1 MDKCELRTINGNSVY
16 FRIENEEKGNEKIIQ
31 NLELEKVIKSIT
43 GEEFHG
49 LMDSRRMINNDNF
62 KLIERYPAI
71 EDKDKDD
78 NTHYTCLCSENKCS
92 FLAIIKHVPT
102 NNFLAI
108 GSSCYKRFNTENSKT
123 MYHVFNAKKCEKCN
137 VPLVFRECNYPKNTK
152 SLKDK
157 CCIKCESIK
166 RRVYLNVK
174 FADKENAKSMGAF
187 WDAELKK
194 WYAPNS
200 SLKYHELILKYANVR
215 I

>member
-1 MDKCELRTINGNSVY
+1 MDKCELRTINGNHVY
-16 FRIENEEKGNEKIIQ
+16 FRIENEDKEDKKIIQ

-43 GEEFHG
+43 GEEFCG
-49 LMDSRRMINNDNF
+49 LMDNRRMINNDNF
-62 KLIERYPAI
+62 KLIERYPS
-71 EDKDKDD
+71 EENSD
-78 NTHYTCLCSENKCS
+78 NKRYTCLCSENTCS

-102 NNFLAI
+102 DNYLAI

-123 MYHVFNAKKCEKCN
+123 MYHVFNAKKCEKCQ

-157 CCIKCESIK
+157 CCIKCENFKK
-166 RRVYLNVK
+166 RIYLNVK
-174 FADKENAKSMGAF
+174 FEEKNNAKSMGAF

-200 SLKYHELILKYANVR
+200 SFKYHELILKYRNIQV
-215 I
+215 